1 MIWKSSSEE
10 ARPAAFRLPTPLP
23 PSLPVCLPALPFGVA
38 SAPGRSH
45 PPPPPC
51 ISPSSFTLSS
61 APPRYVRFRNGLA
74 FPRLGMTTGWAGVA
88 QPA

>member
-45 PPPPPC
+45 PPPALHFPLLLY
-51 ISPSSFTLSS
+51 SELT
-61 APPRYVRFRNGLA
+61 PPRYVRFRNGLA